1 MIGPTKKNSL
11 KIKRKNE
18 EKTKLQEVIIVKV
31 NHKNIIVTGGGSGV
45 GRQLALTLLSKGS
58 FVIAV
63 DINQAA
69 LEETNR
75 ISGNNKNLSTHV
87 VDISNR
93 ERVSVFAEKTENNYK
108 DIDGLINC
116 AGIIQPFININDL
129 ELERID
135 RVMNVNFYGT
145 LYMTKAFLPLLLK
158 RPEAHI
164 INVSSMGGFLP
175 VPGQGIY
182 GASKAAVK
190 VMTES
195 LYSELTG
202 TNVRTTVVFPG
213 GVATDIKIN
222 SDIKGSK
229 SVSEDSKA
237 KKLLSPKQAAEMIV
251 DAMEH
256 NRFRVF
262 IGKDCKAMNFV
273 YSLAPVFA
281 IKLIKRVMNSNIH

>member
-1 MIGPTKKNSL
+1 MKA
-11 KIKRKNE
+11 
-18 EKTKLQEVIIVKV
+18 
-31 NHKNIIVTGGGSGV
+31 NHKNIIVTGGGNGV
-45 GRQLALTLLSKGS
+45 GRQLVLALLSKGAA
-58 FVIAV
+58 VIAV
-63 DINQAA
+63 DIKQTA
-69 LEETNR
+69 LDETFK

-93 ERVSVFAEKTENNYK
+93 EHVSAFAEEAALKYK
-108 DIDGLINC
+108 NIDGLINC
-116 AGIIQPFININDL
+116 AGIIQPFINVNDL
-129 ELERID
+129 ELDRID

-158 RPEAHI
+158 RPEAHLV
-164 INVSSMGGFLP
+164 NVSSMGGFLP
-175 VPGQGIY
+175 VPGQSIY

-195 LYSELTG
+195 LHSELAE
-202 TNVRTTVVFPG
+202 TNIHVTVIFPG

-229 SVSEDSKA
+229 PASEDARA
-237 KKLLSPKQAAEMIV
+237 KKMLSPEQAAGLIL

-262 IGKDCKAMNFV
+262 IGRDCKAMNFL
-273 YSLAPVFA
+273 YSLAPAFA
-281 IKLIKRVMNSNIH
+281 MKLIKKVMDSNSH